1 MVSYAALESE
11 EVWVDEY
18 VAPAQQAFNSRMQS
32 YFRLASAAIGSK
44 GDNNHLYGRHRSYA
58 WAVESIYCTDPSYGT
73 VDGRDQPGDHN
84 WLRAT
89 DIGIS
94 GKVHWDAA
102 RRLDSAVRA
111 GKLPWVAEWFGTF
124 DGQTV
129 VGWYQ
134 GHPSSADDSHLFHLH
149 VGFWNQYADNSAA
162 MKAVG
167 DVITGT
173 GTGGTDMP
181 YLVNITGQSD
191 VWVSDGTRRRKLTA
205 GFASLYGKLTA
216 KLGDPIVVA
225 NDTELTYA
233 AGPVDQPGGAGDGGL
248 TEDQVRAIVRGEL
261 DQTQLGK
268 LGGF

>member
-111 GKLPWVAEWFGTF
+111 GRLPSVAEWFGTF
-124 DGQTV
+124 DCFAGEAGDEDLASLLVRTV
-129 VGWYQ
+129 REALNELHHVNPKGAVVN
-134 GHPSSADDSHLFHLH
+134 GVEFTSCPRLDDDSFEPAMPRYPLSTIVWLH
-149 VGFWNQYADNSAA
+149 A
-162 MKAVG
+162 
-167 DVITGT
+167 
-173 GTGGTDMP
+173 
-181 YLVNITGQSD
+181 
-191 VWVSDGTRRRKLTA
+191 
-205 GFASLYGKLTA
+205 
-216 KLGDPIVVA
+216 
-225 NDTELTYA
+225 
-233 AGPVDQPGGAGDGGL
+233 
-248 TEDQVRAIVRGEL
+248 
-261 DQTQLGK
+261 
-268 LGGF
+268 